1 MAGTTEDQRLAL
13 ANLYALSRAA
23 LRAKDGDTHRAY
35 LEALADLSPEA
46 PDAKADPRDDAVLLD
61 GFSED
66 LGVLR
71 RMGAQVRGVL
81 LGAGSHEDTV
91 VREVVSLVRAL
102 DGAAAWTEKKW
113 TSRIEPALAATRSD
127 LSRDVVFAR
136 PVRAPKSED
145 PLAYVRRWGG
155 LRSLELN
162 AFAAAFTRDGTH
174 SAAVRATAQ
183 GRDAGAFRFALA
195 TSNAALSLAREA
207 DAESDEARGLRAD
220 VERVEAAMVVLLANL
235 VAAGR

>member
-1 MAGTTEDQRLAL
+1 MTTEDQRLAL

-23 LRAKDGDTHRAY
+23 LRAKDAGAHRAY
-35 LEALADLSPEA
+35 LEALTDLSPDA
-46 PDAKADPRDDAVLLD
+46 PDAKPDPRDDGVLLE

-66 LGVLR
+66 VGVVR

-81 LGAGSHEDTV
+81 LGAGSHSDTV
-91 VREVVSLVRAL
+91 AREVVSLVRAL
-102 DGAAAWTEKKW
+102 DGASAWTEKKW
-113 TSRIEPALAATRSD
+113 SSRIEPALSVTRAD
-127 LSRDVVFAR
+127 IERDVVFSRA
-136 PVRAPKSED
+136 VIAPKSED
-145 PLAYVRRWGG
+145 PLAFVRRWGG

-174 SAAVRATAQ
+174 SGAVKATSQ

-195 TSNAALSLAREA
+195 VSNAALSLARDI
-207 DAESDEARGLRAD
+207 DAESEEVSVLRED
-220 VERVEAAMVVLLANL
+220 CRRVERAFVVLLANL